1 MICIIMIE
9 VFPLSKEPLFYYH
22 YTHIFPSE
30 MESGFLIR
38 SLKVSKKDCCLI
50 LAVYI
55 FHLIILF
62 VKSIVIS
69 VRE

>member
-1 MICIIMIE
+1 
-9 VFPLSKEPLFYYH
+9 
-22 YTHIFPSE
+22 